1 MFLSK
6 KEIYDFLK
14 RFLSLIFINLL
25 KISLFFPIGAEGS
38 VRTVTTPISTRY
50 PAENTTPSPQP
61 NEYSYDNQ
69 GLVVT
74 PVSDKPSGGVTF

>member
-1 MFLSK
+1 MKF
-6 KEIYDFLK
+6 
-14 RFLSLIFINLL
+14 
-25 KISLFFPIGAEGS
+25 SLFFPIGAEGS